1 MGTRLA
7 DKVTIITGAGRG
19 IGLASAHL
27 FADEGAIV
35 YAADIVVPDD
45 APDIPGVTWVSL
57 DVTKA
62 EQWAALVEQIVA
74 EHGRVDVLFNNAG
87 AVGSYKNIDEIEID
101 DWNRV
106 LDLNLNG
113 TFLGVRHVIPVM
125 KKQQSGSIVLVSS
138 MWGIVGAVG
147 VAAYTASKGAVRLLS
162 KNAALSY
169 AGDGIRVN
177 SIHPGIIATPMIAAQ
192 DADITQVI
200 VDGTPLGRLGRPEE
214 IAYGALFL
222 ASDESSFM
230 TGTEL
235 VIDGGFTTA

>member
-19 IGLASAHL
+19 IGLASVNL
-27 FADEGAIV
+27 FAEEGAII
-35 YAADIVVPDD
+35 YAADIAIPDD
-45 APDIPGVTWVSL
+45 PPDIPGVTWVSL

-62 EQWAALVEQIVA
+62 EQWAELVTRILTD
-74 EHGRVDVLFNNAG
+74 HGRVDVLFNNAG

-113 TFLGVRHVIPVM
+113 TFLGVRHVIPAM
-125 KKQQSGSIVLVSS
+125 KQQQSGSIVLVSS
-138 MWGIVGAVG
+138 MWGIVGAAG
-147 VAAYTASKGAVRLLS
+147 VSAYTASKGAVRLLS

-169 AGDGIRVN
+169 AGNGIRVN

-192 DADITQVI
+192 DEVITAVI
-200 VDGTPLGRLGRPEE
+200 VNSTPLRRLGRPEE

-222 ASDESSFM
+222 ASDESSYM
-230 TGTEL
+230 TGSEL
-235 VIDGGFTTA
+235 VIDGGFTTG